1 MEVIK
6 KISTGANFVRENKY
20 LMIGFAITIVI
31 ILFSIL
37 GRLFVNPDAIRMGA
51 NPLNQP
57 PSSQYP
63 LGTDTMGKDIL
74 TLMVMG
80 TPRTLE
86 IGLLAGG
93 IGTLIGV
100 LLGFVAGYYRGFV
113 DNIIRSAAD
122 VMLTIPLLVML
133 IIIATFVRVMSIEM
147 IGFIIA
153 IFSWPWP
160 TRTMRSQVLSLRER
174 KFIHLAKLSGL
185 GGFEIIFKELLPNL
199 LPYIAAGFVGS
210 TSAGI
215 LAAIGLEM
223 LGLGPQHIP
232 TLGMTLY
239 WALFHTAVMRG
250 LWWWWMPPMVILI
263 ITFVGLFLI
272 SMGLDEFANP
282 RLRRRPM

>member
-6 KISTGANFVRENKY
+6 KISSRINFIRENKY
-20 LMIGFAITIVI
+20 LMIGFAIIIGV
-31 ILFSIL
+31 ILFSVF
-37 GRLFVNPDAIRMGA
+37 GRLFVDPDAIRMGA
-51 NPLNQP
+51 NPLDQP
-57 PSSQYP
+57 PSFQYP
-63 LGTDTMGKDIL
+63 LGTDGMGKDIL
-74 TLMVMG
+74 TLLVMG

-100 LLGFVAGYYRGFV
+100 LLGFTAGYYGGFV

-122 VMLTIPLLVML
+122 VMLTLPLLAML
-133 IIIATFVRVMSIEM
+133 VVIATFIRVMSIET
-147 IGFIIA
+147 IGFIVA

-160 TRTMRSQVLSLRER
+160 TRTIRSQALSLRER
-174 KFIHLAKLSGL
+174 RFVQLAKLSGL
-185 GGFEIIFKELLPNL
+185 NDFEIIFKELLPNL
-199 LPYIAAGFVGS
+199 LPYIAAGFVSS
-210 TSAGI
+210 TSAGM

-250 LWWWWMPPMVILI
+250 LWWWWVPPMIILI

-272 SMGLDEFANP
+272 SMGLDEIANP